1 MRLRP
6 CRRNLVV
13 WSSPSGPAGR
23 PSILQATRPVRRGRG
38 RRGLY
43 IGVVLMVMSVLRLTR
58 ATRTHWESV
67 GLAAGVAL
75 IVNGIA
81 LSLAAMFFAGLGV
94 LIVTLLKGIK
104 VNARSTGQASDC
116 WLWRC

>member
-6 CRRNLVV
+6 YRQNLVV
-13 WSSPSGPAGR
+13 WSSPYGRVGR
-23 PSILQATRPVRRGRG
+23 PSILRATQPVRRGQA
-38 RRGLY
+38 RRALY
-43 IGVVLMVMSVLRLTR
+43 IGAVLMVMSVLRLTR

-75 IVNGIA
+75 IVNGIV

-94 LIVTLLKGIK
+94 LIVTLLRGIK

>member
-6 CRRNLVV
+6 RRRTLIV
-13 WSSPSGPAGR
+13 WSSPSARAGR
-23 PSILQATRPVRRGRG
+23 PSILRATRPVRRRRI

-43 IGVVLMVMSVLRLTR
+43 IGAALMVMGAVWLTR
-58 ATRTHWESV
+58 ATRARWEPV
-67 GLAAGVAL
+67 YLAAGVTL
-75 IVNGIA
+75 TMTGLA
-81 LSLAAMFFAGLGV
+81 LSVAAAFYAGLGV
-94 LIVTLLKGIK
+94 LVVTLLKGIK

>member
-6 CRRNLVV
+6 CRRNLVI
-13 WSSPSGPAGR
+13 WSSSSGRAGR
-23 PSILQATRPVRRGRG
+23 PSILRATRPVRRGRA
-38 RRGLY
+38 RRGLNM
-43 IGVVLMVMSVLRLTR
+43 GAVLMVMSVLRLTR

-75 IVNGIA
+75 TVNGIV
-81 LSLAAMFFAGLGV
+81 LSVAAMFFAGLGV
-94 LIVTLLKGIK
+94 LVVTLLKGIK

-116 WLWRC
+116 WLWRG